1 MQLSVFPASSDDP
14 ATEVHQVPG
23 SHTASGLSLRER
35 GGAGKGKGKVPC
47 RCLDDGPGLSSVPWA
62 GLWKSFLPPGWQP
75 NPRSGLVLASQ
86 LYL

>member
-14 ATEVHQVPG
+14 AKEVRHVPG
-23 SHTASGLSLRER
+23 SHTASGLSLREL
-35 GGAGKGKGKVPC
+35 GEAAKGKGKVPC
-47 RCLDDGPGLSSVPWA
+47 RCLDDGPGSPSVPWA
-62 GLWKSFLPPGWQP
+62 GLWRSFLPPGRQP